1 MGVSLVKYWVPFC
14 KVTTVGDAQP
24 ASARNATATMGRP
37 RNLMFITI
45 TSQSKGHGA
54 TDSTAPSH

>member
-24 ASARNATATMGRP
+24 ASAINATATRGRP
-37 RNLMFITI
+37 TNFMFITI
-45 TSQSKGHGA
+45 TSQIQRTRS
-54 TDSTAPSH
+54 S